1 MRPSADS
8 TRPLIFLLPG
18 LGGDEPGLIRFR
30 ILCDPSAR
38 FVMLD
43 YPSWKFMIEEKYAID
58 TLVRHVVRKIQ
69 NEAPDGPI
77 WLMGY
82 SFGAYCSYAVAME
95 LSRVGRT
102 VAFVG
107 LLDPSAPT
115 ELPEEVAPI
124 PASWHFFHTV
134 RRQVRAIRDGM
145 AARVSALVVV
155 RLLNSTPGKPI
166 LALARRI
173 RNPRPSSRFA
183 YYLNYY
189 LNTSRRLAAMKHWY
203 KSAEKESLPL
213 SAPAFLFRSEDHSH
227 HQPEDLGWG
236 RHFQSVSTIKLTGLH
251 YTIFDPPHLESLC
264 EETGKAIASVASSGK
279 PSPWPDPRGE
289 SRLEIELPVQ

>member
-1 MRPSADS
+1 
-8 TRPLIFLLPG
+8 
-18 LGGDEPGLIRFR
+18 
-30 ILCDPSAR
+30 
-38 FVMLD
+38 MLD
-43 YPSWKFMIEEKYAID
+43 YPGWKFMTEEKYGID
-58 TLVRHVVRKIQ
+58 NLVRHVVRQIQ
-69 NEAPDGPI
+69 SEAPDGPV

-82 SFGAYCSYAVAME
+82 SFGAYCSYAVALE
-95 LSRVGRT
+95 LSRLGRK

-134 RRQVRAIRDGM
+134 RRQVRAIRRGM
-145 AARVSALVVV
+145 AARVSALVAV
-155 RLLNSTPGKPI
+155 RMLNSTPGKPI
-166 LALARRI
+166 LALARRM

-203 KSAEKESLPL
+203 KSAEKESSPL

-227 HQPEDLGWG
+227 DQPEDLGWG

-264 EETGKAIASVASSGK
+264 DQTDKAIASVASSDK
-279 PSPWPDPRGE
+279 PSPWRDARAHY
-289 SRLEIELPVQ
+289 RREIELPVQ